1 MSTKIILDAM
11 GGDNAPEVPVHGAVL
26 AARKGVPVILSGE
39 KSQLEELLNKHDLS
53 GTSIEIVPANG
64 FIKEGEN
71 PVRELRKNPAS
82 SIATAAGILK
92 AGKADGLVSMGSTG
106 ATMAAAVLALGMFD
120 GLDRPA
126 LGGPFIGL
134 APGTS
139 IIDLGAQ
146 IDTRPSQ
153 LVSFAALGVAFA
165 RKVQGVATPRVALL
179 SVGSEPGKGNRLVQS
194 TFPLLE
200 RSGLCFIGNIEA
212 HEIFSQ
218 KAEVVVCDGFVGNI
232 LLKFTE
238 GLAAAASKFISG
250 MVGEDSEV
258 SKAIRMLASNAESAG
273 GPLFG
278 VNGTVVIGHGRSPA
292 EHICSAILRAKE
304 MFELNLVDE
313 MKAEM
318 MSVVKQ
324 VGMSSD
330 D

>member
-1 MSTKIILDAM
+1 MPTKIILDAM

-26 AARKGVPVILSGE
+26 AAREGVNVILTGEEVPVKKMLA
-39 KSQLEELLNKHDLS
+39 KHDLS
-53 GTSIEIVPANG
+53 GISIDIVPSKG
-64 FIKEGEN
+64 FIREGEN
-71 PVRELRKNPAS
+71 PVRELRKNPSS
-82 SIATAAGILK
+82 SIATAAAFVS

-106 ATMAAAVLALGMFD
+106 ATMAASVLALGMFE

-126 LGGPFIGL
+126 LGGPFITL

-139 IIDLGAQ
+139 IIDLGSQ

-165 RKVQGVATPRVALL
+165 RKIQGIESPRVAIL

-200 RSGLCFIGNIEA
+200 RSGLNFVGNIEA
-212 HEIFSQ
+212 HEIFIN

-238 GLAAAASKFISG
+238 GLAAAASKYISEMTG
-250 MVGEDSEV
+250 KDSEV
-258 SKAIRMLASNAESAG
+258 SNAIRMLASNAESAG

-292 EHICSAILRAKE
+292 EHVCSAILRAKD
-304 MFELNLVDE
+304 MAELNLVGAMKSE
-313 MKAEM
+313 MA
-318 MSVVKQ
+318 SVIKQ
-324 VGMSSD
+324 VGAND
-330 D
+330 DD